1 MNNDFHHLSGA
12 YALDA
17 LDDDERVAFEAHL
30 AECPSCAD
38 EVASFI
44 TTVGQLADAAAVAPP
59 PALRAS
65 LLAEVAETRQVSP
78 IVPERVVD
86 LAERRR
92 RRAPRPRLL
101 AAVAAAVVVLV
112 GIAGAARLTATD
124 PVEAVLGADDAVT
137 VSLDTVAA
145 DPAGLGLDAAS
156 LEVVWS
162 PALGRAVIVGDGLVD
177 PGDAMAY
184 ELWYLA
190 DDGSVAPAGLFVPDG
205 GEIDEVLD
213 LDAFDGDAV
222 GWGVTIE
229 PDTGS
234 PQPTG
239 EVLFAGTA

>member
-1 MNNDFHHLSGA
+1 MTNDLHHLSGA

-17 LDDDERVAFEAHL
+17 LDDEERRAFEAHL
-30 AECPSCAD
+30 AECERCAD
-38 EVASFI
+38 EVAGFQA
-44 TTVGQLADAAAVAPP
+44 TVGELADAVAVGPP
-59 PALRAS
+59 PSLKAS
-65 LLAEVAETRQVSP
+65 LLAEVAQTRQVP
-78 IVPERVVD
+78 PVVPERVVD

-112 GIAGAARLTATD
+112 GIASAARLTASD
-124 PVEAVLGADDAVT
+124 PVEAVLDADDAVT

-145 DPAGLGLDAAS
+145 DPADLGLDAAA

-177 PGDAMAY
+177 PGQSMAY

-213 LDAFDGDAV
+213 LDPYDGVPV

-234 PQPTG
+234 AQPTG